1 MGLLENARYASI
13 ERGYD
18 YYKRGNVIS
27 FKQTSENEYEGK
39 VSGSA
44 KKPYDVHIDIIHIK
58 KSFCNCPFVE
68 GNREVCTHKIAI
80 YFSAF
85 PEKAEEYYKSLK
97 SYDEPEF
104 DDDYDNDYFDEDDE
118 DDEDD
123 EFDEDFREVVCDILN
138 HRISKMTKS
147 EAQSALYDIIE
158 SAPEWMLRDFV
169 NNWI

>member
-58 KSFCNCPFVE
+58 KSFCNCPFAEGRRIICKHMIALLFTAEPKAAKDFLRQVE
-68 GNREVCTHKIAI
+68 EWEQEEKERERLHYKEL
-80 YFSAF
+80 S
-85 PEKAEEYYKSLK
+85 EYVNSL
-97 SYDEPEF
+97 
-104 DDDYDNDYFDEDDE
+104 
-118 DDEDD
+118 
-123 EFDEDFREVVCDILN
+123 
-138 HRISKMTKS
+138 SKK
-147 EAQSALYDIIE
+147 ELQERLYDALVELEDIRNRY
-158 SAPEWMLRDFV
+158 W
-169 NNWI
+169 

>member
-1 MGLLENARYASI
+1 M
-13 ERGYD
+13 
-18 YYKRGNVIS
+18 
-27 FKQTSENEYEGK
+27 
-39 VSGSA
+39 
-44 KKPYDVHIDIIHIK
+44 
-58 KSFCNCPFVE
+58 E
-68 GNREVCTHKIAI
+68 GNRKVCTHKIAI

>member
-1 MGLLENARYASI
+1 MGLLENARYVSI

-18 YYKRGNVIS
+18 YYKKGNVIS

-44 KKPYDVHIDIIHIK
+44 ERPYDVHIDIIHIK
-58 KSFCNCPFVE
+58 KSFCNCPFAE
-68 GNREVCTHKIAI
+68 GNRKVCKHKIAI

-97 SYDEPEF
+97 SYDGPEF
-104 DDDYDNDYFDEDDE
+104 DDDYDDDYF
-118 DDEDD
+118 DEDD

>member
-1 MGLLENARYASI
+1 MGLLENARYVSI

-58 KSFCNCPFVE
+58 KSFCNCPFAE
-68 GNREVCTHKIAI
+68 GNRKVCKHKIAI

-104 DDDYDNDYFDEDDE
+104 DDDYFD
-118 DDEDD
+118 
-123 EFDEDFREVVCDILN
+123 
-138 HRISKMTKS
+138 
-147 EAQSALYDIIE
+147 
-158 SAPEWMLRDFV
+158 
-169 NNWI
+169 